1 MMNLSDLRF
10 TECANFYKLKD
21 GCSLTDTNI
30 HSMMVEVTRGKMR
43 GYLFDKERVDGGNGT
58 RFSLRVFKYKTDR
71 PNFFNHPEPGWDEI
85 RIGFYLFIE
94 CDRYVVV
101 LKRYAN
107 IPKAINDK
115 LENVDYSTLMA
126 LETKPD
132 SVFKKLSMQN
142 LDGSDYAMRNK
153 TYESL
158 DLSSNISTI
167 GVSRYFVRS
176 VKGNNGN
183 DRFSLTLNS
192 SRVNEFKGD
201 LTVRDLCGWVRAKV
215 DEIGALG
222 AMPDTLL
229 SAFAKPEKYSAVYH
243 ALQPSSLL
251 VFYGLIVTLKD
262 EQQAQFFHTNSQGQ
276 RAQIDN
282 QVLEKYID
290 SIARAYTSV
299 QIVAKGDGDHYYV
312 GQNNA
317 IEIRKTQAGIRLMN
331 KTWRNIEIEGTQDG
345 EYDGDLQSL
354 INGNHQFN
362 VYFTDKELVYN
373 NRMLFRDARLTASIP
388 QFLKVLKPIT
398 ALNGTQ
404 YEKYNGLSP
413 RGLRAWGPDS
423 VFQVVENTFMPQ
435 YTYFI
440 CDDYKDEW
448 ADHIGIGPDKV
459 SFFVSKH
466 KSSNDSASDFQ
477 DVVGQALKDLG
488 NLSPSAGQLNA
499 KAAGWS
505 GLYLTSNMPRF
516 RSHVGTVRD
525 AITLWGNNVM
535 SPNYE
540 REMCLVVDFL
550 SYRTFSQQLTDIAN
564 NVPVAHEAS
573 LFQRLWILSSFVNG
587 CLECGVKPVI
597 YCKD

>member
-1 MMNLSDLRF
+1 MNLSDLRF

-21 GCSLTDTNI
+21 GCSLSDANI

-43 GYLFDKERVDGGNGT
+43 SYLFDIERENGGNGT
-58 RFSLRVFKYKTDR
+58 QFSLRVFKYKTDK
-71 PNFFNHPEPGWDEI
+71 PTFFYHREPGWEEI

-101 LKRYAN
+101 LRRYAN
-107 IPKAINDK
+107 IPKAINEK

-126 LETKPD
+126 LETSSD

-158 DLSSNISTI
+158 DLSCNISTI

-183 DRFSLTLNS
+183 DRFSLMLNS
-192 SRVNEFKGD
+192 SRINEFKGD
-201 LTVRDLCGWVRAKV
+201 LTVRDVCGWVRAKV
-215 DEIGALG
+215 NAIGTLG
-222 AMPDTLL
+222 TVPDTLL
-229 SAFAKPEKYSAVYH
+229 SAFAKPEKYSMVYR

-262 EQQAQFFHTNSQGQ
+262 EHQANFYHTNSQGQ
-276 RAQIDN
+276 RTRIDGL
-282 QVLEKYID
+282 VLEKYIN
-290 SIARAYTSV
+290 SIARAYTNV
-299 QIVAKGDGDHYYV
+299 QVVAQGDGDHYYV
-312 GQNNA
+312 GWNNA
-317 IEIRKTQAGIRLMN
+317 IEIRKTQTGIRLQN
-331 KTWRNIEIEGTQDG
+331 KTWRHIEIEGTQDG

-362 VYFTDKELVYN
+362 VYFTEKELVYN
-373 NRMLFRDARLTASIP
+373 NRTLFRDARLVSSIP
-388 QFLKVLKPIT
+388 QFLKVLKPIS

-404 YEKYNGLSP
+404 YEKYNGRSP
-413 RGLRAWGPDS
+413 RGLMAWGADS

-440 CDDYKDEW
+440 CDDYEDEW
-448 ADHIGIGPDKV
+448 ADHIGIAQDKV

-488 NLSPSAGQLNA
+488 NLSPSVRQLNG
-499 KAAGWS
+499 KAAGWA

-516 RSHVGTVRD
+516 RSRVGTVQD
-525 AITLWGNNVM
+525 AITLWGNNVL

-550 SYRTFSQQLTDIAN
+550 PYATFSQQLTNIAN
-564 NVPVAHEAS
+564 NVPVSYEAS
-573 LFQRLWILSSFVNG
+573 LFQRLWLLSSFVNG